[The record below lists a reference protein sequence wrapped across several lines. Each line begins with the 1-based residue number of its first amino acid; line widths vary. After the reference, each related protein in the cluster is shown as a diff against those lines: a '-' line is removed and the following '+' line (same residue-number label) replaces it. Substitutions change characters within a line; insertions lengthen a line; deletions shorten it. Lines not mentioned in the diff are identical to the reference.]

1 MQVSSVRSHSYQ
13 ANGGCLP
20 HILVI
25 YFGHSH
31 VKLLRQAFEQRFDDL
46 ALVFDR
52 VNAIE
57 LKFENTGGNQHEG
70 YCALLSGE
78 KQLPGITL
86 GQSSIGYK
94 DRSETMKETNVEPVE
109 NSRPQPGLLR
119 RLMYIVLILFLI
131 AGIAASS
138 LVIFSVSA
146 ATRAAKTVTQP
157 LSDLVKQLAE
167 EATPVILPDPV
178 TIVREIN
185 RLNQLETA
193 SYSLQKIVTAQ
204 RNQEVLWGALGES
217 LIFVAVGDVI
227 AGIDLSQ
234 LQVQDLQIVDPET
247 VMVHLPDAQVLHYSL
262 DNTQSYVADRDK
274 GLFAQVDS
282 QLETQVRQE
291 AEKQILEEAL
301 AAGILQ
307 EANENARTNMESFL
321 NKLGFDNVVFT
332 EGPPPP
338 APPYE
343 QDLPKGTILTTP
355 TP

>member
-1 MQVSSVRSHSYQ
+1 
-13 ANGGCLP
+13 
-20 HILVI
+20 
-25 YFGHSH
+25 
-31 VKLLRQAFEQRFDDL
+31 
-46 ALVFDR
+46 
-52 VNAIE
+52 
-57 LKFENTGGNQHEG
+57 
-70 YCALLSGE
+70 
-78 KQLPGITL
+78 
-86 GQSSIGYK
+86 
-94 DRSETMKETNVEPVE
+94 MKETNVEPVE
-109 NSRPQPGLLR
+109 SSRPQPGLLR

-138 LVIFSVSA
+138 LVIFSFSA

-274 GLFAQVDS
+274 GLFAQVDP